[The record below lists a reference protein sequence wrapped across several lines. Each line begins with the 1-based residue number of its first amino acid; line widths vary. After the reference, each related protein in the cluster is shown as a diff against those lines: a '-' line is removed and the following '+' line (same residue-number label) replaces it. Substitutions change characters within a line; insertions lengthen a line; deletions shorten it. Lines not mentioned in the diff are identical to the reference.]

1 MRVSSALSH
10 CGAQI
15 KKRFGSVFKY
25 CFSVVV
31 FVLLA
36 SVVQA
41 GEVRLYAAASLTD
54 ALTELGAAYQKVH
67 PDVVIK
73 KSFAGSS
80 TLAKQIENGA
90 PADIFISADNDW
102 GDYLQKRGLLVNESR
117 KKLLGNELVLIAPVD
132 SKVSVLLDPAFNLNT
147 SFSGRLCMGDPA
159 SVPVG
164 KYAKQS
170 LTKYNWWDKIESRIV
185 GTEDVRT
192 ALAFVERAECGLG
205 IVYKT
210 DAQLSKKV
218 KVIAIF
224 PAASHAPIEYPG
236 ALTKSAGADAKT
248 FWAFLQSDDAK
259 TVFARYGFILIK

>member
-1 MRVSSALSH
+1 MQKIMWLRNF
-10 CGAQI
+10 GASFSYKNCFNLMGFI
-15 KKRFGSVFKY
+15 VFSIL
-25 CFSVVV
+25 SVV
-31 FVLLA
+31 A
-36 SVVQA
+36 NA
-41 GEVRLYAAASLTD
+41 GEIKLYAAASLTD
-54 ALTELGAAYQKVH
+54 ALTELSANYQKAH
-67 PDVVIK
+67 PEVAIK

-102 GDYLQKRGLLVNESR
+102 ADYLLKRGLLVTESR
-117 KKLLGNELVLIAPVD
+117 KKLLGNDLVLIAPLASDVNI
-132 SKVSVLLDPAFNLNT
+132 LLDPAFNIT
-147 SFSGRLCMGDPA
+147 TAFTGRLCTGDTA

-170 LTKYNWWDKIESRIV
+170 LTHYGWWDKISTRIV

-192 ALAFVERAECGLG
+192 ALAFVERAECNLG

-218 KVIAIF
+218 KVIATF

-236 ALTKSAGADAKT
+236 ALTKNAGAESKA
-248 FWAFLQSDDAK
+248 FWVFLQSDEAK
-259 TVFARYGFILIK
+259 AVFARYGFSLLN

>member
-1 MRVSSALSH
+1 MMQALLVLPKS
-10 CGAQI
+10 GAFLKAKI
-15 KKRFGSVFKY
+15 K
-25 CFSVVV
+25 
-31 FVLLA
+31 LLCVITLGLLSNWA
-36 SVVQA
+36 AA
-41 GEVRLYAAASLTD
+41 GEVNVYAAASLTD
-54 ALTELGAAYQKVH
+54 AVTELSSAYQKTH
-67 PDVVIK
+67 PDVAIK

-102 GDYLQKRGLLVNESR
+102 ADYLGKRGLLVSESR
-117 KKLLGNELVLIAPVD
+117 KKLLSNDLVLIAPLASDV
-132 SKVSVLLDPAFNLNT
+132 KITLGAGFNFNAAFT
-147 SFSGRLCMGDPA
+147 GRLCTGDTA

-170 LTKYNWWDKIESRIV
+170 LTHYGWWDKSSARIV

-192 ALAFVERAECGLG
+192 ALAFVERAECSLG

-218 KVIAIF
+218 KVVATF

-236 ALTKSAGADAKT
+236 ALTKNAGADSKA
-248 FWAFLQSDDAK
+248 FWEFLQSDDAK
-259 TVFARYGFILIK
+259 AVFARYGFVIFN

>member
-1 MRVSSALSH
+1 MQKLLVLRAYGARCVREFVGKTFFVIGAVALCCMAH
-10 CGAQI
+10 A
-15 KKRFGSVFKY
+15 
-25 CFSVVV
+25 
-31 FVLLA
+31 
-36 SVVQA
+36 
-41 GEVRLYAAASLTD
+41 EDVRLYAAASLTD
-54 ALTELGAAYQKVH
+54 ALTELSTVYQKAH
-67 PDVVIK
+67 PDTAIK

-102 GDYLQKRGLLVNESR
+102 ADYLGKRGLLVNESR
-117 KKLLGNELVLIAPVD
+117 KKLLSNDLVLIAPVASD
-132 SKVSVLLDPAFNLNT
+132 LKVTLEPAFNFNAAFT
-147 SFSGRLCMGDPA
+147 GRLCTGDTA

-170 LTKYNWWDKIESRIV
+170 LTQYGWWDKTSARIV

-192 ALAFVERAECGLG
+192 ALAFVERAECSLG

-218 KVIAIF
+218 KVVATF

-236 ALTKSAGADAKT
+236 AVTKNAGAGAKA
-248 FWAFLQSDDAK
+248 FWVFLQTDEAK
-259 TVFARYGFILIK
+259 AVFARYGFSLVN

>member
-1 MRVSSALSH
+1 M
-10 CGAQI
+10 
-15 KKRFGSVFKY
+15 KKNSVNVVVLMVLVAF
-25 CFSVVV
+25 CFS
-31 FVLLA
+31 A
-36 SVVQA
+36 QA
-41 GEVRLYAAASLTD
+41 GEVKLYAAASLTD
-54 ALTELGAAYQKVH
+54 ALTELSNTYQKTH
-67 PDVVIK
+67 PDISIK

-102 GDYLQKRGLLVNESR
+102 VDYLQKRGLLLNESR
-117 KKLLGNELVLIAPVD
+117 KKLFSNELVLIAPVASD
-132 SKVSVLLDPAFNLNT
+132 VKVLLDPAFNVNT
-147 SFSGRLCMGDPA
+147 SFTGRLCMGDTT

-170 LTKYNWWDKIESRIV
+170 LTTYGWWDTISPRIV

-192 ALAFVERAECGLG
+192 ALAFVERAECSLG

-218 KVIAIF
+218 KVIATF
-224 PAASHAPIEYPG
+224 PANSHAPIEYPG
-236 ALTKSAGADAKT
+236 ALTKNAGGEAKT

-259 TVFARYGFILIK
+259 AVFTRYGFTPLN